1 MKIYMLEPGKD
12 LRSLIIPHDDL
23 PLLQQLVGGY
33 IEIVSFDGSHGNT
46 VLIVDEEGKLKGKEP
61 CMVWRGDILVGTVLF
76 VGLDRRGELCD
87 CPMTEDEIQER
98 IERRRIA
105 WAG

>member
-46 VLIVDEEGKLKGKEP
+46 VL
-61 CMVWRGDILVGTVLF
+61 F

-87 CPMTEDEIQER
+87 CPMTEEEIQER